1 MIRNYLSYMFSTRYP
16 SPSQVQAYA
25 VRAHRL
31 RGEAVAGLIKEL
43 ARWMHR

>member
-1 MIRNYLSYMFSTRYP
+1 MFSTRYP

-31 RGEAVAGLIKEL
+31 RGAVVAGLLKGL
-43 ARWMHR
+43 ARWIAAVST